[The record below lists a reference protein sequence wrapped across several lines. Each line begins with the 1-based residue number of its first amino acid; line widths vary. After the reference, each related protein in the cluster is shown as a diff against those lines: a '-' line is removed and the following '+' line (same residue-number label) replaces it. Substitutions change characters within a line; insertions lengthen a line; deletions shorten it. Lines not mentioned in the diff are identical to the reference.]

1 MDDGFDSFV
10 VQRYDRLR
18 HSAFLLTGDLATAED
33 VVQTALAK
41 AWVAWGRIKTNP
53 DSYVYRIVVNTHIS
67 WWRRKWRDELPS
79 RDVPEHPDPHDFTTE
94 VVRRQALL
102 AAIGG
107 LSRRQ
112 RVIVVLH
119 YFEQLT
125 LAQCAEVLGCSLGTV
140 KTQLSRALKRLRV
153 DPEIQPAEVDR

>member
-10 VQRYDRLR
+10 VHRYDRLR
-18 HSAFLLTGDLATAED
+18 HSAFLLTGDLGTAED
-33 VVQTALAK
+33 VVQSALAK
-41 AWVAWGRIKTNP
+41 AWVAWGRIKSNP

-67 WWRRKWRDELPS
+67 WWRRKWRNELPS
-79 RDVPEHPDPHDFTTE
+79 VDVPDHPDPHDFTIE
-94 VVRRQALL
+94 VERRQTLL

-112 RVIVVLH
+112 RAIVVLH

-125 LAQCAEVLGCSLGTV
+125 LTQCAEVLGCSLGTV
-140 KTQLSRALKRLRV
+140 KTQLGRALKRLRV
-153 DPEIQPAEVDR
+153 DPAIQPAEVER